1 MLEAK
6 FMWQLEVKIIALT
19 LVYFTGWFMFE
30 KVFSALW
37 SRLRGEGKET
47 SLPRARRKVVPLA
60 TVTPVDQTWRYIKG
74 LSSPDWRIRRISC
87 IQLGDRR
94 GTAVVEALIE
104 ALDDPR
110 EEVSLAAGEA
120 LTRIGD
126 PAAIEALTSHC
137 RKLETRSMRS
147 YENYRAA

>member
-1 MLEAK
+1 
-6 FMWQLEVKIIALT
+6 MWQLEVKIIALT

-37 SRLRGEGKET
+37 SRLKGEDKTAGMPKT
-47 SLPRARRKVVPLA
+47 RRRVVPLA
-60 TVTPVDQTWRYIKG
+60 TVTPVDQTWRYIKS

-94 GTAVVEALIE
+94 GTAVIEALIE

-126 PAAIEALTSHC
+126 PTAIEALTSHC
-137 RKLETRSMRS
+137 QRLEAHSMRS

>member
-1 MLEAK
+1 
-6 FMWQLEVKIIALT
+6 MWQLEVKIIALT
-19 LVYFTGWFMFE
+19 LVYFVGWFMFE
-30 KVFSALW
+30 KVFSGMW
-37 SRLRGEGKET
+37 RRLRGETENDT
-47 SLPRARRKVVPLA
+47 SISKPRRKVVPLA

-104 ALDDPR
+104 ALDDQR
-110 EEVSLAAGEA
+110 EEVSMAAGEA

-126 PAAIEALTSHC
+126 PAAIEALTEHC
-137 RKLETRSMRS
+137 QRLETHSMRS

>member
-1 MLEAK
+1 
-6 FMWQLEVKIIALT
+6 MWQLEVKIIALT

-30 KVFSALW
+30 KVFSVIW
-37 SRLRGEGKET
+37 SRLTGGADKD
-47 SLPRARRKVVPLA
+47 SGLPRARRKVVPIA

-104 ALDDPR
+104 ALEDPR

-137 RKLETRSMRS
+137 GRLETRSMRS

>member
-1 MLEAK
+1 
-6 FMWQLEVKIIALT
+6 MWQLEVKIIALT

-30 KVFSALW
+30 KVFSVIW
-37 SRLRGEGKET
+37 SRLTGVSDKDSG
-47 SLPRARRKVVPLA
+47 LPRARRKVVPLA

-104 ALDDPR
+104 ALEDPR

-137 RKLETRSMRS
+137 NRLETRSMRS

>member
-1 MLEAK
+1 
-6 FMWQLEVKIIALT
+6 MWQLEVKIIALT
-19 LVYFTGWFMFE
+19 LIYFTGWFLFE
-30 KVFSALW
+30 KFFSAIW
-37 SRLRGEGKET
+37 NRLRGENHEN
-47 SLPRARRKVVPLA
+47 LPKTRRKVVPLA

-94 GTAVVEALIE
+94 GTAVIEALIE

-137 RKLETRSMRS
+137 RKLEVNSLRS